1 MIHPT
6 AIVDESAKLAPDC
19 TVGPYS
25 VIGEDVE
32 IGEGC
37 WIGPHVVI
45 KGPSRIGKRNRIY
58 QFSSI
63 GEDPQDLKYGGERS
77 LLEIGDDNVIREYVT
92 MNRGTEGGGGVTR
105 VGSHNLFMAYTHVA
119 HDCIVGDRVIM
130 ANGSSLAGHVTV
142 GEHAILAGF
151 CCIHQFCCVGEH
163 AFVGLNSVANKDVT
177 PFTMVVGNY
186 ATARGINKEGL
197 RRRGFSD
204 QEVNDLHRVFI
215 EVIKNRGERQ
225 AAFEKVQPMAERSA
239 PVARLLEFI
248 ETSERGIIRS

>member
-6 AIVDESAKLAPDC
+6 AIIDESANLAPDC
-19 TVGPYS
+19 EVGPYTI
-25 VIGEDVE
+25 IGADVE
-32 IGEGC
+32 IGAGC

-45 KGPSRIGKRNRIY
+45 KGPCRIGEGNRIF

-63 GEDPQDLKYGGERS
+63 GEDPQDLKYDGEVTR
-77 LLEIGDDNVIREYVT
+77 LEIGDNNVIREYVT

-105 VGSHNLFMAYTHVA
+105 VGSNNLFMAYIHIA
-119 HDCIVGDRVIM
+119 HDCIVGDRIIM

-151 CCIHQFCCVGEH
+151 CCIHQFCTIGEH

-177 PFTMVVGNY
+177 PYTMVVGNY

-197 RRRGFSD
+197 RRRGFAD
-204 QEVNDLHRVFI
+204 QEINDLHRAFI
-215 EVIKNRGERQ
+215 EVVKGKGERQ
-225 AAFEKVQPMAERSA
+225 AAFEKVKPLADRSNA
-239 PVARLLEFI
+239 VARLLEFI
-248 ETSERGIIRS
+248 TASERGIIRS